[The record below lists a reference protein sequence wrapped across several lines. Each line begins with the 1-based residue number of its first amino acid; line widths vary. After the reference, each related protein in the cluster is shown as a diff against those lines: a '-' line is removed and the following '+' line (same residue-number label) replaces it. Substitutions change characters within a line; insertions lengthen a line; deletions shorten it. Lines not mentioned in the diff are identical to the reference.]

1 MGKKANPFPYM
12 AQADYVILTSDY
24 EGFPV
29 TYLEAITLNKDIITT
44 FPTSDDQVDIHEY
57 GYVISKDQT
66 KMVKEVKD
74 ILKNKKSRQEVDLEA
89 GQVERMKQLE
99 KIFNG

>member
-1 MGKKANPFPYM
+1 MK
-12 AQADYVILTSDY
+12 QADYIILTSDY

-29 TYLEAITLNKDIITT
+29 TYLEAITLHKDIITT
-44 FPTSDDQVDIHEY
+44 FPTSDDRVDIHQY
-57 GYVISKDQT
+57 GYVISKEQEA
-66 KMVKEVKD
+66 MVKEVKN
-74 ILKNKKSRQEVDLEA
+74 ILKEKHTKQEIDLEA